1 MEDQDIIAS
10 STAQTGADGIWQ
22 AEIPSNIEAGLHK
35 VVAVDE
41 AGNQDEALLFV
52 ERGWIA
58 QATTLIPPA
67 FGFSILFFLL
77 VIIVLA
83 VNSVRLGK
91 KADESSATK
100 KKQKYM
106 LHAIYFSTF
115 MVVLSLI
122 VGLAMNSTS
131 GIFGRAL
138 NPFMPIQA
146 ADIPTD
152 VSGSITDLFGRPV
165 QGLSVHVGDT
175 TVTTGDS
182 GMYAFSGI
190 AKNDGLTIS
199 HPRLSKAINKE
210 IEDKETMNFMFDL
223 DVMQSLIEVVDLE
236 SRGDLRSLYKQVFVD
251 SLKAKVNQQDFIAN
265 YPASFNG
272 SNRNDRAIYIGKVT
286 SVEDY
291 ASDVDKQTYP
301 QAINIEV
308 FSLKGVINYVFVLEQ
323 GKWKLIF

>member
-10 STAQTGADGIWQ
+10 STAQTGADGNWQ
-22 AEIPSNIEAGLHK
+22 ADIPSNIEAGLHK

-41 AGNQDEALLFV
+41 SGNQDEALLFV

-77 VIIVLA
+77 VIVVLA

-91 KADESSATK
+91 KADESIATK
-100 KKQKYM
+100 TKRKYM
-106 LHAIYFSTF
+106 LHAIYFSSF
-115 MVVLSLI
+115 MVVLSLV
-122 VGLAMNSTS
+122 VGIAMNFST
-131 GIFGRAL
+131 GILGRAL

-152 VSGSITDLFGRPV
+152 VSGSITDIFGRPV
-165 QGLSVHVGDT
+165 EGLSVHAGDT
-175 TVTTGDS
+175 RVTTGDS

-190 AKNDGLTIS
+190 SKNDGLTIT

-210 IEDKETMNFMFDL
+210 IDDTATMNFLFDL
-223 DVMQSLIEVVDLE
+223 DVMQSLLDVVDLE

-251 SLKAKVNQQDFIAN
+251 SMKTKVSQQDFIAN
-265 YPASFNG
+265 YPANFNG
-272 SNRNDRAIYIGKVT
+272 SSRNDRAVYIGKVT
-286 SVEDY
+286 SIEDY
-291 ASDVDKQTYP
+291 SSDVDKQVYP

-308 FSLKGVINYVFVLEQ
+308 FSLKGVVNYIFTLEQ

>member
-41 AGNQDEALLFV
+41 SGNQDEALLFV

-77 VIIVLA
+77 VIVILA
-83 VNSVRLGK
+83 INSVRLGK
-91 KADESSATK
+91 KADESVAVK

-106 LHAIYFSTF
+106 LHAIYFSGF

-122 VGLAMNSTS
+122 VGLVMNGTS

-152 VSGSITDLFGRPV
+152 VSGSITDIFGRPV
-165 QGLSVHVGDT
+165 QGLSVHAADT

-190 AKNDGLTIS
+190 PKGDGLTIT
-199 HPRLSKAINKE
+199 HPRLAKAINKE
-210 IEDKETMNFMFDL
+210 VGDDGIMNFLFDL
-223 DVMQSLIEVVDLE
+223 DVMQSLLEVVDLE
-236 SRGDLRSLYKQVFVD
+236 SKGDLRSLYKQVFVD
-251 SLKAKVNQQDFIAN
+251 AMKTKVTQQDFIAN

-272 SNRNDRAIYIGKVT
+272 SNRNDRAVYIGKVT
-286 SVEDY
+286 TMDGY
-291 ASDVDKQTYP
+291 ASDVDKQIYP
-301 QAINIEV
+301 QAVNIEV
-308 FSLKGVINYVFVLEQ
+308 FSLKGVVNYVFVLEQ